1 MYPGICIITRK
12 NLLARGLYRMSK
24 AFNGEYDFYPKTWV
38 LPNDLLDL
46 RSHWFQH
53 NRGKAGFKPATYI
66 IKPDS
71 MS

>member
-1 MYPGICIITRK
+1 
-12 NLLARGLYRMSK
+12 MSK